1 MPRQLRKLIYSSE
14 DWNLMQNALLT
25 ATKKLHRAYGHED
38 TDRLARRVMTLFDRG
53 LRDVEVI
60 ASAAAYQ
67 EVLVARIAAVS
78 GKHRG

>member
-1 MPRQLRKLIYSSE
+1 MVRGLKTFYYTSD
-14 DWNLMQNALLT
+14 DWKVMQGALLK
-25 ATKKLHRAYGHED
+25 ASGKLQRNRDHQD

-67 EVLVARIAAVS
+67 EALVARIATVS
-78 GKHRG
+78 GKHHG